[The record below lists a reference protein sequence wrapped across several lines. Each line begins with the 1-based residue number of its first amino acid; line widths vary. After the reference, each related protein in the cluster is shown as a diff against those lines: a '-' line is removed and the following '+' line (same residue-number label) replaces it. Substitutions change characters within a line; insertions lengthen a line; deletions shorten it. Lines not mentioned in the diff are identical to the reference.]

1 MNTFITS
8 QLSYCRLDWM
18 SHSRTI
24 KSRIDKTDEQL
35 EDFSAKDETNPSLD
49 DLLEMDKSVN
59 TQ

>member
-1 MNTFITS
+1 
-8 QLSYCRLDWM
+8 M
-18 SHSRTI
+18 SHSRTME
-24 KSRIDKTDEQL
+24 SRINKTDEQL